1 MEEALEVKVFC
12 SPALKSENF
21 SGLVRSVSSKN
32 KLGNF
37 DILSKHINF
46 ITLIFEELIIE
57 TLEKKKIV
65 YKFERG
71 VLKVSENK
79 VKIFLGL

>member
-12 SPALKSENF
+12 SPVLKSENF